1 MEQTLKPWIAFLAI
15 ILLASQLDAQE
26 KSLVN
31 VSHSPYARLMGIDM
45 DDVQW
50 TKGFWAE
57 RFRVC
62 RDSMVPSMWK
72 ILNDPERSHA
82 FRNFEIASGT
92 QEGCHLGPPFH
103 DGDFY
108 KWFEALAAVYLQAGY
123 PSLDSLMDVII
134 PYIARSQRTDGY
146 IHTPVIIE
154 QADDPVAARE
164 FRERLDFETYNLGH
178 LMTAA
183 CVHYRAT
190 GKESLL
196 EVAKKAADFLISF
209 YERAPEELAKN
220 AICPSHYMGVTELYR
235 TTGDARYLELARN
248 LVEIRD
254 MVEDGT
260 DHNQDR
266 IPFRQQTT
274 AVGHTVRA
282 NYLYAGVAD
291 LVAETG
297 DSTLLRPLES
307 IWEDLVHHKLYI
319 TGGCG
324 ALYDG
329 VSPDGTSYD
338 PPYIQQVHQA
348 YGRPYQLP
356 NITAH
361 NESCANIGS
370 LLWSWRML
378 MVTADAKYADL
389 LERTL
394 YNAVLPAVSLDG
406 KRYFY
411 TNPLRV
417 NRDLP
422 YTLRWSKER
431 EEYIS
436 LCNCCPPNIVRT
448 VAEIG
453 NYMYCISEE
462 GIWFNLYGGNVL
474 ETSLPGGDQIALEES
489 TDYPW
494 DGNIRI
500 RLSTVPDREFSLFLR
515 IPSWAD
521 GANLLINGKPG
532 TMLLKPGQYC
542 ELYRRWK
549 PGDVIELEIP
559 MRPKLIQAHPLV
571 EEVSNQVAVQ
581 RGPIVYCMESPDI
594 PENMRFYELAIPG
607 DIRFSGVETS
617 IQGARMLVLEGDV
630 HRLVPEGPA
639 RKDDPDS
646 SMTPDRR
653 LYREIKPIKTEK
665 VRIRLIP
672 YYAWGNRG
680 SSEMTVWMA
689 VDY

>member
-1 MEQTLKPWIAFLAI
+1 MEHSAKPWVVFLA
-15 ILLASQLDAQE
+15 LLLIPGQVPAQE

-31 VSHSPYARLMGIDM
+31 LSRSPHARMMGVDM
-45 DDVQW
+45 DDVRW
-50 TKGFWAE
+50 TQGFWAE

-72 ILNDPERSHA
+72 IMNNPQLSHA
-82 FRNFEIASGT
+82 FRNFEIAAGEQT
-92 QEGCHLGPPFH
+92 GCHMGPPFQ

-108 KWFEALAAVYLQAGY
+108 KWFEALAAVYQQTGD
-123 PSLDSLMDVII
+123 PSLDSLMDEII
-134 PYIARSQRTDGY
+134 PLIARSQRADGY
-146 IHTPVIIE
+146 IHTPVIIR
-154 QADDPVAARE
+154 QKDDPEAARE

-190 GKESLL
+190 GKETLL
-196 EVAKKAADFLISF
+196 DVAIKAADFLIEF
-209 YERAPEELAKN
+209 YRRSPGELAQN
-220 AICPSHYMGVTELYR
+220 AVCPSHYMGVAELYR
-235 TTGDARYLELARN
+235 TTGDERYLDLAKN

-254 MVEDGT
+254 LVEDGT

-266 IPFRQQTT
+266 VPFRQQTT
-274 AVGHTVRA
+274 AVGHAVRA

-297 DSTLLRPLES
+297 DSTLMRPLEL
-307 IWEDLVHHKLYI
+307 IWEDLVSTKLYI

-338 PPYIQQVHQA
+338 PSYIQQVHQA
-348 YGRPYQLP
+348 YGRPFQLP
-356 NITAH
+356 GITAH
-361 NESCANIGS
+361 NESCASVGS
-370 LLWSWRML
+370 VLWSWRML
-378 MVTADAKYADL
+378 MLTGDARYADL

-411 TNPLRV
+411 TNPLRM

-448 VAEIG
+448 MAETG
-453 NYMYCISEE
+453 NYLYSMTDE
-462 GIWFNLYGGNVL
+462 GIWFNLYGGNLL
-474 ETSLPGGDQIALEES
+474 ETNLPGGDPLALEQV

-494 DGNIRI
+494 NGNIRI
-500 RLSTVPDREFSLFLR
+500 RLKRVPDRELSLHLR

-521 GANLLINGKPG
+521 GASLLINGKPG
-532 TMLLKPGQYC
+532 TVPCIPGQYS
-542 ELYRRWK
+542 EIYRRWK
-549 PGDVIELEIP
+549 PGDVIELRIP
-559 MRPKLIQAHPLV
+559 IRVKLIQAHPLV
-571 EEVSNQVAVQ
+571 EEASGQVAVQ

-594 PENMRFYELAIPG
+594 PQGMRYYELAIPAG
-607 DIRFSGVETS
+607 IRFSEVDTVIG
-617 IQGARMLVLEGDV
+617 GARMLVLGGDV
-630 HRLVPEGPA
+630 HRPVLEDPRDTGPGV
-639 RKDDPDS
+639 DLC
-646 SMTPDRR
+646 
-653 LYREIKPIKTEK
+653 LYHEIRPIRIET

-672 YYAWGNRG
+672 YFAWGNRG
-680 SSEMTVWMA
+680 RSEMSVWMG